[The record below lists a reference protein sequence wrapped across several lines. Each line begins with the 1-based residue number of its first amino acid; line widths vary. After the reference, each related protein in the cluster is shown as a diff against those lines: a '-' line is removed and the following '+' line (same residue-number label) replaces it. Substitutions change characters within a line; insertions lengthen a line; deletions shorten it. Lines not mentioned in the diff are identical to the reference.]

1 MNTMTPE
8 MQALKSRLKAAWED
22 GDYAHFA
29 KEMEAGADEFL
40 SRLSVP
46 AGTKVLDIGCGTGQ
60 TAIPLA
66 KRGAQVTG
74 VDIAS
79 NLILSARSRAA
90 EAGVD
95 VRFDEG
101 DAEELPYPSQSF
113 DLVLSLIGAM
123 FAPRPDL
130 VASEML
136 RVCRPGGV
144 LVMANWTPEGFAGQ
158 IFKTIAKH
166 VPPSPLM
173 PSPLLWGNEAV
184 VRERFGT
191 DVVSLTAVK
200 QQYPFHY
207 GMPSADVVEFFRMYY
222 GPTHRAFAALD
233 GDAQARLRSDL
244 EALWRSH
251 NVATDGTTKY
261 TAEYLHVTAI
271 RGDA

>member
-8 MQALKSRLKAAWED
+8 MQTLKSRLKATWED

-29 KEMEAGADEFL
+29 KELEAGAAEFL

-46 AGTKVLDIGCGTGQ
+46 AGTQVLDIGCGAGQ

-79 NLILSARSRAA
+79 NLILAARARAA
-90 EAGVD
+90 QAGVD

-136 RVCRPGGV
+136 RVCRPGGT
-144 LVMANWTPEGFAGQ
+144 LVMANWTPEGFVGQ
-158 IFKTIAKH
+158 LFKTMAKH

-184 VRERFGT
+184 VRARFGAG
-191 DVVSLTAVK
+191 VVSLTAVK
-200 QQYPFHY
+200 HPYPFHY
-207 GMPSADVVEFFRMYY
+207 AMPPADVVEFFRLYY
-222 GPTHRAFAALD
+222 GPTHKAFTVLD

-251 NVATDGTTKY
+251 NVATDGTTQY
-261 TAEYLHVTAI
+261 TAEYLHVTAV

>member
-1 MNTMTPE
+1 MSTLTPE
-8 MQALKSRLKAAWED
+8 MQALKSRLKATWED

-29 KEMEAGADEFL
+29 REMEAGATEFL
-40 SRLSVP
+40 SRLTVP
-46 AGTKVLDIGCGTGQ
+46 AGAKVLDIGCGAGQ

-79 NLILSARSRAA
+79 NLILAARSRAA

-95 VRFDEG
+95 VQFDEG
-101 DAEELPYPSQSF
+101 DAEDLPYPSNSF

-136 RVCRPGGV
+136 RVCRPGGA
-144 LVMANWTPEGFAGQ
+144 LVMANWTPEGFVGQ
-158 IFKTIAKH
+158 IFKTMAKH
-166 VPPSPLM
+166 VPPPPLM
-173 PSPLLWGNEAV
+173 PSPLLWGNEGI
-184 VRERFGT
+184 VRERFGAH
-191 DVVSLTAVK
+191 VVSLTAVK

-207 GMPSADVVEFFRMYY
+207 AMPPAEVVEFFRMYY
-222 GPTHRAFAALD
+222 GPTRRSFAALD
-233 GDAQARLRSDL
+233 GEAQARLRTDL
-244 EALWRSH
+244 EELWNSH
-251 NVATDGTTKY
+251 NVATDGSTKY
-261 TAEYLHVTAI
+261 SAEYLHITAV